1 MEHARKTAKALVRK
15 YFLDDY
21 NKPFELT
28 DGQADIFNT
37 IFARTHNR
45 VNIIA
50 STQYGKSDTISMAVL
65 LRTRVFN
72 ESFAIVAGSKDKAQ
86 IIMSRVLQHA
96 FDHPFF
102 FKELEL
108 DANMPLDRLRRE
120 RSRDNITFMSGGS
133 IKTFS
138 ADTKNPKAL
147 DSALTGFGSPN
158 IIEDEASI
166 INDPAQAMIMR
177 MLGGHRDNFLV
188 KIGNPFR
195 RNHFYRS
202 SINSKYHQIKIDYH
216 QALAEGRY
224 SQSFIDEM
232 RGEPFFNVLY
242 ECKFPDET
250 EVLEGGYRR
259 LLISEYIENAF
270 IDYEPSIESDDVP
283 ILGVDVARGGR
294 NLSVF
299 VLRYP
304 KSKFAMILEKNNDAD
319 LMNQVQ
325 RIIKYMDKYN
335 IPPYR
340 VCVDDVGVG
349 AGVSDALRERG
360 HNVTMVRE
368 GGSANDKRYAN
379 KRAEL
384 YWQSGQWI
392 RDGGRLL
399 RDESFLE
406 LREIRFRENSQSKL
420 QIESKAD
427 MLKRGVQ
434 SPDTADAYSL
444 TFENTDTDFDFFL

>member
-1 MEHARKTAKALVRK
+1 MELARQTAKQLVSK
-15 YFLDDY
+15 YFFDDY
-21 NKPFELT
+21 GKPFRLT
-28 DGQADIFNT
+28 DGQADIFNS

-45 VNIIA
+45 INIIA
-50 STQYGKSDTISMAVL
+50 ATQYGKSDTIAMAVL
-65 LRTRVFN
+65 MRTRVFN
-72 ESFAIVAGSKDKAQ
+72 EQFAIVAGSKDKAQ

-96 FDHPFF
+96 FDTPFF
-102 FKELEL
+102 YKQLEL

-120 RSRDNITFMSGGS
+120 RSRDNITFMDGGG

-138 ADTKNPKAL
+138 ADTRNPKAL
-147 DSALTGFGSPN
+147 DSALTGYGSPN

-202 SINSKYHQIKIDYH
+202 SINSNYHQILIDY
-216 QALAEGRY
+216 QQGLREGRY
-224 SQSFIDEM
+224 SDSFIDEM
-232 RGEPFFNVLY
+232 RGEPFFDVLY
-242 ECKFPDET
+242 ECKFPDES
-250 EVLEGGYRR
+250 EILEGGYRR
-259 LLISEYIENAF
+259 LVTSEYIENAS
-270 IDYEPSIESDDVP
+270 IDYEPAIQSDDTP

-299 VLRYP
+299 VVRYP
-304 KSKFAMILEKNNDAD
+304 KSNYAKVLEQNHDSD

-325 RIIKYMDKYN
+325 RIIRYMDQLG
-335 IPPYR
+335 IPAYK

-360 HNVTMVRE
+360 HNITMARE
-368 GGSANDKRYAN
+368 GGSASDGRYAN
-379 KRAEL
+379 KRAEI
-384 YWQSGQWI
+384 YWQAGLWVKT
-392 RDGGRLL
+392 GGRLL
-399 RDESFLE
+399 KHDGFYE
-406 LREIRFRENSQSKL
+406 LKEIRYKENHSSKL

-434 SPDTADAYSL
+434 SPDTADAFAL
-444 TFENTDTDFDFFL
+444 TFENTESDFDFFI